1 MKAWRLLAASVLL
14 GSTTCAVAQENP
26 VVTTFGQPSTGGAAL
41 YAQNAYPGYGG
52 GYQMPGYPVYGMQY
66 PGFPPAMIP
75 PSVTD
80 AQQTLG
86 VPQGRIATEQGT
98 TFGPAPT
105 NVIDMSPPTTNDRPA
120 IDLGDAATAGN
131 YAGGTYTLS
140 DITNPDSGFYTGR
153 QIMRSSNVRTNQ
165 IIAAAEGVGIKA
177 GFAAEAQR
185 LAQAV
190 NRHAASMDAHFNF
203 AALMTGGGFVVPP
216 VISEVRAV
224 SEQRNPTV
232 VYSTTG
238 IFEIASEAY
247 VSVRPPHWRDYLTVN
262 AAAPSAPSGIKIET
276 SDDRRA
282 WRDAA
287 KRGWDRGVSE
297 ARAAFTAGLDRLVRD
312 HKGMLRYHELAGEGA
327 VSLAKTSV
335 TEKNGAVYVN
345 GKRATGRET
354 VIRLTVQPR
363 FKSPAAIARTLEK
376 TASTDASA
384 SNPSV
389 SAQPQASSA
398 PQPRASAAKSPDA
411 ASTPATAPASSGAK
425 PSSVA
430 APAARTAAPA
440 LPKNLVPHYVPEP
453 ETRSLKKTAAVPEK
467 TPQKPTMKPG
477 TVERSTL
484 APLLPAVAQVDA
496 GY

>member
-14 GSTTCAVAQENP
+14 GSTNLCAVAQEQP
-26 VVTTFGQPSTGGAAL
+26 VITTFGQPSTGAAL

-52 GYQMPGYPVYGMQY
+52 GYQMPGYPPVYGMQY

-98 TFGPAPT
+98 TFGAAPS

-120 IDLGDAATAGN
+120 MDLGDAATSGN

-165 IIAAAEGVGIKA
+165 IISAAEGVGIKA

-216 VISEVRAV
+216 VITEVRAV

-247 VSVRPPHWRDYLTVN
+247 VSVRAPHWRDYLTVN

-276 SDDRRA
+276 SDDRAA
-282 WRDAA
+282 WRDSA

-327 VSLAKTSV
+327 VSLAKASV

-384 SNPSV
+384 SKPATS
-389 SAQPQASSA
+389 QPQASS
-398 PQPRASAAKSPDA
+398 PVPA
-411 ASTPATAPASSGAK
+411 ASVTRSAGTEPAPAPALSSAK
-425 PSSVA
+425 PSSA
-430 APAARTAAPA
+430 TATPAPTAAPA

-453 ETRSLKKTAAVPEK
+453 ETRSLKKTAVAPK
-467 TPQKPTMKPG
+467 KAPQKPAMKPG

-484 APLLPAVAQVDA
+484 APLLPAFAQVDA